1 MRKRLFR
8 YFLPLLGAGAIMAAV
23 FLFMF
28 FRPLSVEVARPTEN
42 VPVKV
47 FGLGT
52 VEARILSKTGFE
64 AGAALVELNADH
76 GDRVNKGDVLAR
88 LRSAEQEARVAKAKA
103 GTVNAEAAVK
113 MAEAAVGKARA
124 VLAQK
129 KQTNKRKQALV
140 ARQTVSVETAEEAQM
155 EQDVAAAELAVAI
168 SDVDV
173 AKAALEDA
181 RAQFD
186 MEKVLLDH
194 HVLRAPYDAIIV
206 QRHKELGSVL
216 SPGEA
221 LFTLVAPETVWALA
235 YVDEARAGDLRID
248 QPAEVRLRSLPRQMF
263 EGHVTRIGIESDRV
277 SEERRVYIA
286 CDRCPESFHLGE
298 QAEIFITTGVLDN
311 AVLVPETAIEN
322 FDGIKGTVWTVEDG
336 ELQRRDVM
344 FGHRTLD
351 SKLEVT
357 DGLPQGARV
366 ITALRPGL
374 REGRAAKV
382 LLDTVKEGT
391 GS

>member
-8 YFLPLLGAGAIMAAV
+8 YLLPLLGIGAVGAAV
-23 FLFMF
+23 FLFKF
-28 FRPLSVEVARPTEN
+28 IRPLPVEIARPAEN
-42 VPVKV
+42 VPVQV

-52 VEARILSKTGFE
+52 VEARILSKIGFE
-64 AGAALVELNADH
+64 VGAALVELNADH
-76 GDRVNKGDVLAR
+76 GDRVKEGDVLAR
-88 LRSAEQEARVAKAKA
+88 LHSAEQEARVAKAKA
-103 GTVNAEAAVK
+103 GMVNAEAAVK

-181 RAQFD
+181 RAQLD
-186 MEKVLLDH
+186 VEKVLLDH

-235 YVDEARAGDLRID
+235 YVDEARAGDLRVG

-286 CDRCPESFHLGE
+286 CDRCPSSFHLGE
-298 QAEIFITTGVLDN
+298 QAEIFITTGNLDK
-311 AVLVPETAIEN
+311 ALLVPETAIEN
-322 FDGIKGTVWTVEDG
+322 FDGTKGTVWTVKDG
-336 ELQRRDVM
+336 ELRRREVAL
-344 FGHRTLD
+344 GHRTLD
-351 SKLEVT
+351 SRLEIT
-357 DGLPQGARV
+357 DGLPEGTHV
-366 ITALRPGL
+366 VTALRPGL
-374 REGRAAKV
+374 RDGRAAKV
-382 LLDTVKEGT
+382 QEGT
-391 GS
+391 QP